1 MDGMKSKKRLIL
13 YILLSF
19 LLLFST
25 SDRAMAEKTYYYID
39 ITLFPEG
46 YAEFDIEVDDFNN
59 LDETIIELPT
69 LTYGDFNG
77 SEIRNKIRISNIP
90 DKQTLEPI
98 IDLNKSCGGIGIIPL
113 NNDLKDFNILFTY
126 KNFDW
131 ELHPEKYP
139 IDEYNMSILI
149 SFPEVR
155 TEKSAQVSTRIML
168 PPNTEVQSLSAYR
181 LWEHPAN
188 TQNTFNDIDY
198 TIDQYGNQQ
207 IIVLD
212 SHSYLSKDNSPQAI
226 YVPLEFK
233 RVGIAPLF
241 FKIVTLLLTVILI
254 LFTFILVFNKEK
266 NIDLGLLAIVAFVF
280 SYYQFLVNNKPEGVT
295 TYLDWTFFIFIGW
308 SLLLF
313 IYQSLSNFERFKS
326 IIAKVTTIA
335 KTSRSLEGK
344 K

>member
-1 MDGMKSKKRLIL
+1 MDGMKNKKRLIL

-25 SDRAMAEKTYYYID
+25 SDRAMADETYCYID

-46 YAEFDIEVDDFNN
+46 YAEFDIEVDDYNKF
-59 LDETIIELPT
+59 DETIIELPT

-77 SEIRNKIRISNIP
+77 SELRKKIRVSNIP
-90 DKQTLEPI
+90 DKQTLEGN
-98 IDLNKSCGGIGIIPL
+98 IDLKQSCGGIGIIPP

-126 KNFDW
+126 KNVDW

-139 IDEYNMSILI
+139 LDYYNMSILI
-149 SFPEVR
+149 SFPEIR
-155 TEKSAQVSTRIML
+155 TENSAQVSTRIML

-188 TQNTFNDIDY
+188 TQNTLNDIDY
-198 TIDQYGNQQ
+198 IIDQYGNQQ

-212 SHSYLSKDNSPQAI
+212 SHSHLTTGNSPQAI
-226 YVPLEFK
+226 YIPLEFE

-241 FKIVTLLLTVILI
+241 FRIVTLLLTVILI
-254 LFTFILVFNKEK
+254 LLTFLAFNKEK
-266 NIDLGLLAIVAFVF
+266 NIDLGLFTIVAFVF
-280 SYYQFLVNNKPEGVT
+280 SYYQFLVINKPEGIET
-295 TYLDWTFFIFIGW
+295 SLDWTFSFFIVW

-313 IYQSLSNFERFKS
+313 IYQVFNNLGHLQS
-326 IIAKVTTIA
+326 IIAKVSAIA
-335 KTSRSLEGK
+335 KTFRSFITK
-344 K
+344 

>member
-1 MDGMKSKKRLIL
+1 MKSKKRLIL

-25 SDRAMAEKTYYYID
+25 SDRAMAEETYYYID

-69 LTYGDFNG
+69 LTYGNFNG
-77 SEIRNKIRISNIP
+77 SELRKKIRVSNIP
-90 DKQTLEPI
+90 DKQTLDVT
-98 IDLNKSCGGIGIIPL
+98 IDLNKSCGGIGIIPP
-113 NNDLKDFNILFTY
+113 NNDLKNFNILFTY

-131 ELHPEKYP
+131 KLHPEKYP
-139 IDEYNMSILI
+139 LDYYNMSILI
-149 SFPEVR
+149 SFPEIR

-168 PPNTEVQSLSAYR
+168 PPNTEVKNLSAYR

-188 TQNTFNDIDY
+188 TQNTLNDIDY

-212 SHSYLSKDNSPQAI
+212 SHSYLTTGNSPQAI
-226 YVPLEFK
+226 YIPLEFE
-233 RVGIAPLF
+233 RVGIAPF
-241 FKIVTLLLTVILI
+241 FYIMITFLLTVILI
-254 LFTFILVFNKEK
+254 LFTVFVVFNKEK

-280 SYYQFLVNNKPEGVT
+280 SYYQFLVNNKPEGVA

-313 IYQSLSNFERFKS
+313 IYQTSNNLVHFQS
-326 IIAKVTTIA
+326 MIDKVVTIT
-335 KTSRSLEGK
+335 KTFRSFFIK
-344 K
+344 